1 VTPSSG
7 VVPAANPAGAS
18 AVVVRFAPSPT
29 GLLHVGNARPALLN
43 WLYARHCGGR
53 FILRIDDTD
62 LARSKAEHEDAIRQD
77 LAWLGLDW
85 DDTFRQSDRLDRY
98 AEAAERLKASGR
110 LYPCFES
117 EEELKAKREMRIKRH
132 QPPVYDRAM
141 LKLTAEQRAA
151 AEAGGK
157 TPYWRFL
164 LGNGE
169 LAAEHAWTDLVL
181 GHRHVKLASVSDPV
195 LIRADGSP
203 TYTFTSVVDDLDSGV
218 THIIRGEDH
227 VTNTGV
233 QIDIAEA
240 LGAKPGRFAFAHL
253 PLLLDDEGGK
263 FSKRA
268 GGLSLRTLRGDGIEP
283 EALTSYLARLGS
295 SDDPEPLSLSQLAGE
310 FDFKRFGH
318 ASPRFDTRQLL
329 ALNRRVLHHA
339 DFAHVAPRLPPG
351 ATEAFW
357 LALRGN
363 LDLLSEARGL
373 WDVVAG
379 SIVPPVIEGEAEFL
393 HTARDLLPQEPWDS
407 EVWTTWTRAL
417 KEATGRSGKKL
428 FMPLRLA
435 LTGEDHGPELKALLP
450 LIGRARAAERLGVA
464 AS

>member
-1 VTPSSG
+1 MKTP
-7 VVPAANPAGAS
+7 VVAGP
-18 AVVVRFAPSPT
+18 VVVRFAPSPT

-43 WLYARHCGGR
+43 WLFARRHGGR

-62 LARSKAEHEDAIRQD
+62 LARSKPEHEEAIRQD

-85 DDTFRQSDRLDRY
+85 DESFRQSDRLDQY
-98 AEAAERLKASGR
+98 AAAAEKLKASGR

-117 EEELKAKREMRIKRH
+117 EDELRVKRELRIKRH

-141 LKLTAEQRAA
+141 LKLTAEQREA

-157 TPYWRFL
+157 TPYWRFKL
-164 LGNGE
+164 SDGE
-169 LAAEHAWTDLVL
+169 QEWHDLVL
-181 GHRHVKLASVSDPV
+181 GRRHVKLGAVSDPV

-203 TYTFTSVVDDLDSGV
+203 TYTFTSVVDDLASGV

-227 VTNTGV
+227 VTNTGIQV
-233 QIDIAEA
+233 DIALA
-240 LGAKPGRFAFAHL
+240 LGAREGRFAFAHL
-253 PLLLDDEGGK
+253 PLLLDDLGEK

-268 GGLSLRTLRGDGIEP
+268 GSLSLRTLRGDGIEP
-283 EALTSYLARLGS
+283 EALTGYLARLGS
-295 SDDPEPLSLSQLAGE
+295 SADPEMLSLSALAEE
-310 FDFKRFGH
+310 FDFGRFGH

-357 LALRGN
+357 LAVRGN
-363 LDLLSEARGL
+363 LDLLTEARGL

-379 SIVPPVIEGEAEFL
+379 SIVPPVIEGEASFL
-393 HTARDLLPQEPWDS
+393 HTARDLLPQEPWDG
-407 EVWTTWTRAL
+407 EVWTTWTKAL
-417 KEATGRSGKKL
+417 KEATGRTGKKL

-450 LIGRARAAERLGVA
+450 LIGRARAASRLAVA